1 MSLTQHQAASLS
13 AETVVVAAGRPARE
27 RDEPVNPPIVLS
39 STYFGTGPLADG
51 DRGYGRYA
59 NPTWDPFE
67 EALGQLEGSDLPGL
81 LYASGLAAVSSALS
95 LVPAGG
101 VLVMPSHSYSGSLV
115 MAAEL
120 AQKGFLE
127 LRTVDIADTDAV
139 KEQIAPKGPDAR
151 TASMLWLES
160 PTNPMLGIAD
170 IPALTEAAHQAGAIV
185 ITDNTFSTPLV
196 QQPLAM
202 GSDVVL
208 HSVTKYLAGHSD
220 VVLGALVTPNPD
232 IRAALLH
239 HRTIHGAI
247 AGPFEAWLALR
258 GLRTLALRI
267 ERSQESAAVLADRLG
282 AHPRVESI
290 HFPGLANDPGHE
302 RAKAQMK
309 GFGSIVCIQIAPV
322 GDLSGADAADTLVRA
337 LQLWLPATSLGGVES
352 LIERRR
358 RHTAEPLSVPENL
371 VRLSVGI
378 ENVEDLWADLKQ
390 ALDSLDG

>member
-1 MSLTQHQAASLS
+1 MSLTEQHAASLS
-13 AETVVVAAGRPARE
+13 AETVVVAAGRPPRE
-27 RDEPVNPPIVLS
+27 HDEPVNPPLVLS
-39 STYFGTGPLADG
+39 STYFGTGALGDG

-67 EALGQLEGSDLPGL
+67 EALGQLEGSALPGL

-95 LVPAGG
+95 LLPAGG
-101 VLVMPSHSYSGSLV
+101 VLVMPSHSYAGSLV
-115 MAAEL
+115 MAGEL

-127 LRTVDIADTDAV
+127 LRTVDIADTAAV
-139 KEQIAPKGPDAR
+139 KEQLAPQGPDAKAAR
-151 TASMLWLES
+151 MLWLES

-170 IPALTEAAHQAGAIV
+170 IRELTAAAHEVGAIV
-185 ITDNTFSTPLV
+185 VTDNTFSTPLV
-196 QQPLAM
+196 QQPLSL

-220 VVLGALVTPNPD
+220 VVLGALVTSNPD

-239 HRTIHGAI
+239 NRTIHGGI

-258 GLRTLALRI
+258 GLRTLALRV
-267 ERSQESAAVLADRLG
+267 ERSQASAAVLAERLST
-282 AHPRVESI
+282 HPLIESI
-290 HFPGLANDPGHE
+290 RFPGLPADPGHE
-302 RAKAQMK
+302 RAKMQMT
-309 GFGSIVCIQIAPV
+309 GFGSIVCVQVAPV
-322 GDLSGADAADTLVRA
+322 AGLDGAEAADKLVRA
-337 LQLWLPATSLGGVES
+337 LRLWLPATSLGGVES

-358 RHTAEPLSVPENL
+358 RHAAEPLSVPDNL

-390 ALDSLDG
+390 ALDSLGG

>member
-1 MSLTQHQAASLS
+1 MSLSEEHAAALS
-13 AETVVVAAGRPARE
+13 PETLVVAAGRPE
-27 RDEPVNPPIVLS
+27 RKHDEPVNPPIVLS
-39 STYFGTGPLADG
+39 STYFGTGPLSDG

-67 EALGQLEGSDLPGL
+67 EALAKLEGAGLPGL
-81 LYASGLAAVSSALS
+81 LYGSGLAAVSSVLS

-101 VLVMPSHSYSGSLV
+101 VVVMPSHSYSGSLV
-115 MAAEL
+115 MASEL
-120 AQKGFLE
+120 ADKGFIE
-127 LRTVDIADTDAV
+127 LRTVDIADTEAV
-139 KEQIAPKGPDAR
+139 KALISPEEGRKADL
-151 TASMLWLES
+151 LWLES

-170 IPALTEAAHQAGAIV
+170 VRALAEAAHAAGALV
-185 ITDNTFSTPLV
+185 VTDNTFSTPLV
-196 QQPLAM
+196 QQPLAL

-220 VVLGALVTPNPD
+220 VVLGALVTSNPEL
-232 IRAALLH
+232 RAALLH
-239 HRTIHGAI
+239 HRIIHGGI

-267 ERSQESAAVLADRLG
+267 ERSQASAAVLAERLST
-282 AHPRVESI
+282 HPRVEAI
-290 HFPGLANDPGHE
+290 RYPGLATDPGHQ
-302 RAKAQMK
+302 RATEQMK
-309 GFGSIVCIQIAPV
+309 GFGSILCIQIA
-322 GDLSGADAADTLVRA
+322 GDDSRSGAEAADQLVRA

-378 ENVEDLWADLKQ
+378 ENVEDLWSDLEQ
-390 ALDSLDG
+390 ALKSLDS

>member
-1 MSLTQHQAASLS
+1 MSLSEQQAAALS
-13 AETVVVAAGRPARE
+13 AETVVVAAGRPPRK
-27 RDEPVNPPIVLS
+27 RDEPVNLPIVLS

-51 DRGYGRYA
+51 DRGYGRYS

-67 EALGQLEGSDLPGL
+67 EALGQLEGAALPGL

-95 LVPAGG
+95 LIPAGG
-101 VLVMPSHSYSGSLV
+101 VLVMPSHSYAGSLV
-115 MAAEL
+115 MATEL
-120 AQKGFLE
+120 AEKGLFE

-139 KEQIAPKGPDAR
+139 KALLAPADGKA
-151 TASMLWLES
+151 ASMLWLES

-170 IPALTEAAHQAGAIV
+170 IRALTAAAHEAGAIV
-185 ITDNTFSTPLV
+185 VTDNTFSTPLV
-196 QQPLAM
+196 QQPLSL

-220 VVLGALVTPNPD
+220 VVLGALVTSD
-232 IRAALLH
+232 AAIRATLLH
-239 HRTIHGAI
+239 HRIIHGGI

-267 ERSQESAAVLADRLG
+267 ERSQASAAVLAERLS
-282 AHPRVESI
+282 AHPRIGSI
-290 HFPGLANDPGHE
+290 RFPGLPTDPGHE
-302 RAKAQMK
+302 RAKSQMK
-309 GFGSIVCIQIAPV
+309 SFGSVLCVQIAPA
-322 GDLSGADAADTLVRA
+322 GGLSGADAADKLVRA

-358 RHTAEPLSVPENL
+358 RHAAEPVSVPDNL

-378 ENVEDLWADLKQ
+378 ENVDDLWADLEQ
-390 ALDSLDG
+390 ALDALDG